1 MLTVV
6 FVALCRRSDITVVIV
21 AMCHGSDIYG
31 CICCVMLWF

>member
-6 FVALCRRSDITVVIV
+6 FVAFCRRSDTVVNV